1 MQKTQIPA
9 IEVDFEV
16 HKALYNLT
24 DYPNEPFNDVLRRL
38 LNLDLASAE
47 PTTITALP
55 AKRLGTLEIM
65 NERRGIRVIG
75 IEING
80 GKGIKVLKGGR
91 FSKTIAPK
99 FKGSYAELRRRMIRD
114 GILNPNLELTQDY
127 PFNSKSAA
135 ASVILGTQANGNPW
149 E

>member
-1 MQKTQIPA
+1 MQKTQIPP
-9 IEVDFEV
+9 IEVDFDV
-16 HKALYNLT
+16 HKKLYSLT
-24 DYPNEPFNDVLRRL
+24 NYPNEPFNNVLRRL

-47 PTTITALP
+47 NYPLAQ
-55 AKRLGTLEIM
+55 AVNRLGTLEIK
-65 NERRGIRVIG
+65 NERRGILVKG

-91 FSKTIAPK
+91 FSKTVAPK
-99 FKGSYAELRRRMIRD
+99 FKGSYAELRQRMIRE

-127 PFNSKSAA
+127 AFNSKSAA